1 MYGRVLDASD
11 GQFTVCDTHV
21 DCWGVI
27 NLFNN
32 WISISLLLACSVASS
47 CLVLFLCGR
56 LGPGNLC
63 IGSSLRLN
71 FLNNTSLRPVRL
83 HSWRRFFIHCPVSDL
98 TYPCPILHLFPLSC
112 WRRYVA
118 WGSDEGGGTD
128 PGGGLCG
135 AWTHLWVIHIPVIPT
150 FCCCFC
156 CWQHWF
162 SFLSEMA
169 VTPVEVLCF
178 WNTTIREIFYCEG
191 DDLHTLLSIFV
202 GLANSSNKLQV

>member
-118 WGSDEGGGTD
+118 WGSDERGGTD
-128 PGGGLCG
+128 PWWGSLRCLNTPLGNSHPCYSYLLLLLLLLTALIFFFIRNGSDSRRGFVFLEYHHSWDFLLWGRWSSHSFVYFCG
-135 AWTHLWVIHIPVIPT
+135 
-150 FCCCFC
+150 
-156 CWQHWF
+156 
-162 SFLSEMA
+162 
-169 VTPVEVLCF
+169 
-178 WNTTIREIFYCEG
+178 
-191 DDLHTLLSIFV
+191 
-202 GLANSSNKLQV
+202 SSK